1 MAENVYN
8 SMGTVSYVHSFSEY
22 IWQWGQQGVNLAA
35 SWYCT
40 WMSAFC
46 TCEILIIYKLKN

>member
-1 MAENVYN
+1 MAESFYN
-8 SMGTVSYVHSFSEY
+8 SMGTVSYVHSCLVY

-40 WMSAFC
+40 WKSVLYMC
-46 TCEILIIYKLKN
+46 